1 MKSIVLFAL
10 ALFVY
15 GILTAQTQLSGKVTD
30 QKGNPL
36 MGANVFLYG
45 SYDGATTNE
54 EGIFNFETHLKGVQT
69 LHISYISFEDT
80 YLKKEVT
87 LLNDLH
93 ISLKQSIS
101 SLEQVVLSAGTMD
114 ASDNSK
120 VAVLT
125 PMDVVTTA
133 GALGDVV
140 GALQTLPGTSSNAND
155 GRLFVRGGDARETQV
170 FIDGTRVFQPF
181 LSTANN
187 TPTRGRNSPF
197 LFKGV
202 NFSTG
207 GYAAEYG
214 EALSSVL
221 NLETI
226 DKPNEEEVNLQFM
239 SVGGGGALTKIWN
252 KNSLSFNVNYINLKP
267 YQALIR
273 QQVNFTKPIQIFGGE
288 TVFRHQFKKGLLKTY
303 AALSYTDFELIQED
317 INTPEGVFLGLKNR
331 NTYINS
337 TYTGTIGNSW
347 KIYGG
352 LSVANDDTVIDQKNT
367 AVDSEDNSLHVKLRI
382 KKKIDNRI
390 HIAFGAEQFSTQVD
404 DNGTILNQ
412 TFNSILKNN
421 ISAAFAEARLNIGTS
436 FVTKM
441 GIRASHA
448 HVLSKTTF
456 APRLSLAYK
465 TSTNSQLAFAY
476 GDFYQ
481 NPENSVLK
489 IRKTLSPERAS
500 HFLMNYLYKKDLQIF
515 RAEVFHKKY
524 DDLVKY
530 DNEDVNLST
539 SFTNQGN
546 GKASGLDLFWR
557 DGNSIKNFEYWASY
571 SYLDAKR
578 DFKNY
583 PNKAIP
589 PFATKHNFSVVTK
602 YFITDWRTQVGMTYN
617 FSSGRSFTNPNRSG
631 FLNDQTKSFNDLS
644 VNFAY
649 LINQQQ
655 IIFCSVSNVLGF
667 NNVLDYQYT
676 NTPNANGVFNRRAIG
691 QPAKRFFF
699 VGFFWTISKN
709 KSKNQLDNL

>member
-1 MKSIVLFAL
+1 MKSIVLFVL
-10 ALFVY
+10 ALCTYNLV
-15 GILTAQTQLSGKVTD
+15 LAQTQLSGKVTD

-36 MGANVFLYG
+36 MGANVFLDG
-45 SYDGATTNE
+45 SYDGATTDE
-54 EGIFNFETHLKGVQT
+54 LGIFNFSTELKGIQT
-69 LHISYISFEDT
+69 LHVSYISFEDA
-80 YLKKEVT
+80 YIKNEVNQLNNLQIPLKESV
-87 LLNDLH
+87 
-93 ISLKQSIS
+93 S
-101 SLEQVVLSAGTMD
+101 SLEQVVLSAGSMD

-120 VAVLT
+120 AAVLT
-125 PMDVVTTA
+125 PMDIVTTA

-207 GYAAEYG
+207 GYSAEYG

-226 DKPNEEEVNLQFM
+226 DKPVEEEINLQFM
-239 SVGGGGALTKIWN
+239 SVGTGAALTKIWD
-252 KNSLSFNVNYINLKP
+252 KNSLSFNANYINLKP
-267 YQALIR
+267 YQALIS
-273 QQVNFTKPIQIFGGE
+273 QQVNFKKPIQIFGGE

-317 INTPEGVFLGLKNR
+317 INVLEGVFLGLKNR

-337 TYTGTIGNSW
+337 SYNGTLGNNW
-347 KIYGG
+347 KVFGG
-352 LSVANDDTVIDQKNT
+352 LSVSNDDTAINQEGT
-367 AVDSEDNSLHVKLRI
+367 AIDSEDNSLHVKLRI
-382 KKKIDNRI
+382 KKKIDNTI
-390 HIAFGAEQFSTQVD
+390 KLMFGVEQFKTRID
-404 DNGTILNQ
+404 DDGIILNQ
-412 TFNSILKNN
+412 AFKNTLKNS
-421 ISAAFAEARLNIGTS
+421 ISAAFAEGKLNIGTS
-436 FVTKM
+436 FVAKF
-441 GIRASHA
+441 GIRASHTSIF
-448 HVLSKTTF
+448 SKTTF

-465 TSTNSQLAFAY
+465 TSNNGQLALAY
-476 GDFYQ
+476 GNFYQ
-481 NPENSVLK
+481 NPENSVIK
-489 IRKTLSPERAS
+489 VKKTLSPERAS
-500 HFLMNYLYKKDLQIF
+500 HFLINYLYKKEQRLF
-515 RAEVFHKKY
+515 RAEVYYKKY
-524 DDLVKY
+524 DDLIKY
-530 DNEDVNLST
+530 DNENINLST
-539 SFTNQGN
+539 RVNNQGN

-578 DFKNY
+578 NFRNY
-583 PNKAIP
+583 SDEAMP
-589 PFATKHNFSVVTK
+589 PFATKHNFSLVTK
-602 YFITDWRTQVGMTYN
+602 YFITDWRTQVGVTYN
-617 FSSGRSFTNPNRSG
+617 FSSGRSFTNPNITG
-631 FLNDQTKSFNDLS
+631 FLNDKTKAFNDLS

-649 LINQQQ
+649 LINQQK
-655 IIFCSVSNVLGF
+655 ILFCSVSNVLGF
-667 NNVLDYQYT
+667 NNVLDYQYA
-676 NTPNANGVFNRRAIG
+676 NSPNENGFFNRRAIG